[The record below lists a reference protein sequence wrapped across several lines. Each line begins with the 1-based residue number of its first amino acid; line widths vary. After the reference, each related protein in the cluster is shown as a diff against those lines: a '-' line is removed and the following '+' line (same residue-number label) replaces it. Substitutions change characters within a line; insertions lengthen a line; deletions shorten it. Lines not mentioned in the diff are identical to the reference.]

1 MGMSAGQ
8 ARLLSVTSRLTDNEL
23 RSQMLTNS
31 KLRLADKSTEAS
43 NKYMDALNS
52 EKLTFKSYNGDGS
65 STSSDLTPQLLY
77 TYQSLKNHYSIRN
90 SSGQY
95 LVSGTDAK
103 NYEQSDSLYAFLN
116 CYGLVDE
123 TLYEQYEEDMK
134 QYEEYLGE
142 YNNYLSYLDDY
153 NDYLKDYDQYQKDY
167 AAYQASLAS
176 VDLYAEFSGAVGT
189 KDTATESGA
198 SYCYYRAL
206 NGNSGCYLHLLNHLL
221 DFDGTNVASHTYTT
235 STGKNVTTNANGGGM
250 AHTADATMKEISDGL
265 NETDADGNPLRYC
278 DGDDD
283 LNTDGEQNIL
293 AQAIEAGREPTELE
307 LLQSDYIQG
316 ADGKYS
322 KKTLKQ
328 KAIDMYYIIQNGLVT
343 DKDTMY
349 NMLVNFTDGDMRKLT
364 MDEPKPPNEPEVVE
378 KPEPM
383 EEPQKPAYDII
394 VNDSEK
400 AQWYVNLWYMMNGSE
415 SANKV
420 TSGTTEDGFTYYGVS
435 DSEKNEAKSNYKEID
450 ANLLT
455 SPEWLE
461 FALTNGL
468 VTLSQ
473 ATYYNPSTD
482 GRKEAALSPEGYTWT
497 SIIYT
502 NAPDVISVEDEVAI
516 ARAEVEYENAVREI
530 QNEDKKIDQ
539 DLKKLDTE
547 HNALQTEY
555 DSIKSVI
562 DKNVERSFKAF
573 S

>member
-77 TYQSLKNHYSIRN
+77 TYQSLKNQYAIRN

-103 NYEQSDSLYAFLN
+103 NYEQSASLYAFLN
-116 CYGLVDE
+116 CYGLVDS
-123 TLYEQYEEDMK
+123 TLYEEYNADL
-134 QYEEYLGE
+134 EEYENYLDE
-142 YNNYLSYLDDY
+142 YNQ
-153 NDYLKDYDQYQKDY
+153 YLKDYAQYQKDY
-167 AAYQASLAS
+167 AAYEASLTS
-176 VDLYAEFSGAVGT
+176 VDLYTKFSEAVGT
-189 KDTATESGA
+189 KDVESDDGA
-198 SYCYYRAL
+198 AYCYYHAL
-206 NGNSGCYLHLLNHLL
+206 RGNASCYLHLLNEIL
-221 DFDGTNVASHTYTT
+221 DFDGSSLQQHTYTT
-235 STGKNVTTNANGGGM
+235 STGQNVTTNASQGGM
-250 AHTADATMKEISDGL
+250 WGYANDDMHQISDAL

-293 AQAIEAGREPTELE
+293 AQAIEAGRKPTKLE
-307 LLQSDYIQG
+307 LLQSDYILE
-316 ADGKYS
+316 ADGTYS
-322 KKTLKQ
+322 KKSLKQ

-349 NMLVNFTDGDMRKLT
+349 NMLVNFTDGDMKKLT
-364 MDEPKPPNEPEVVE
+364 IQAPPRPTAPDVV
-378 KPEPM
+378 

-420 TSGTTEDGFTYYGVS
+420 TSGTTEDGLTYYGVS

-482 GRKEAALSPEGYTWT
+482 GSKEAALSPEGYTWT